1 MNDHCN
7 IAVFITIYKEVNINS
22 GKMDLGLVSE
32 HPKAN
37 SFLGQILNSSEQPKE
52 GQKNL
57 ATLSVQTP
65 HDILY

>member
-1 MNDHCN
+1 
-7 IAVFITIYKEVNINS
+7 
-22 GKMDLGLVSE
+22 MDLRLLSE
-32 HPKAN
+32 HPQAN